1 MPESL
6 RIAWIGAGPGLEESG
21 GVPGVAT
28 ELLLGLAKLG
38 HRIDCYLPGTARPL
52 PDRIADADGITMI
65 WGTGDWR
72 WNRWYNRT
80 RIGAFLSGLIGRGLG
95 SLRLRRGL
103 ARRHGLEPYD
113 VIYQFSSIEALGMPS
128 SLKHKVPLVIHPET
142 HIAGELHFLLAE
154 RGLAVR
160 SQPAHV
166 TALTGCMMALRVLVQ
181 RRRIRTASLLI
192 CISSV
197 FRDHLLRDYRFPLE
211 GTVVIPNPVRLERF
225 AGLSTDRGIG
235 HPPTVLVL
243 GRIAARKGIEDVV
256 AMAWQLYERGI
267 DARIRVVGGPSLS
280 SDYTKLLE
288 DLPRENSEYAGRL
301 PPSHIPAELARAVVL
316 VQASKYEP
324 FGLTVGEALA
334 AGVPVVA
341 TSEVGAIE
349 QIDRAVVSEV
359 KPGDVEGLTSAVAEL
374 LGRLR
379 DTPAEIRE
387 LARCEAERRFAPEV
401 VCEQISLALEQLI
414 ERSSTPGHG
423 KISSARTASNARE
436 RARVAHPPRH

>member
-1 MPESL
+1 MSSKSL
-6 RIAWIGAGPGLEESG
+6 RIAWIGAGPGTHESG

-38 HRIDCYLPGTARPL
+38 HRIECYLPGTARAV
-52 PDRIADADGITMI
+52 PDRIADAEGITII
-65 WGTGDWR
+65 WGTGDWN
-72 WNRWYNRT
+72 WNRWYNRMK
-80 RIGAFLSGLIGRGLG
+80 IAAFLIGLFKRALG

-103 ARRHGLEPYD
+103 ARQHALEPYD
-113 VIYQFSSIEALGMPS
+113 VIYQFSSIEALAMPS
-128 SLKHKVPLVIHPET
+128 SLRHTVPLVIHPET

-154 RGLAVR
+154 RGLALR
-160 SQPAHV
+160 SQPAYV
-166 TALTGCMMALRVLVQ
+166 TALTACMMAVRVVVQ
-181 RRRIRTASLLI
+181 RRRINTASLLV

-211 GTVVIPNPVRLERF
+211 DTVVIPNPVRLERF
-225 AGLSTDRGIG
+225 TGLSADRDIG

-243 GRIAARKGIEDVV
+243 GRVAARKGIEDVI
-256 AMAWQLYERGI
+256 AMAGRLQERGI

-288 DLPRENSEYAGRL
+288 DLPAENSEYAGRIS
-301 PPSHIPAELARAVVL
+301 PADIPAELAQADVL

-359 KPGDVEGLTSAVAEL
+359 KPGDVEGLTSAVGEL

-379 DTPAEIRE
+379 DTPAEIRQ
-387 LARCEAERRFAPEV
+387 LARSEAERRFAPEV
-401 VCEQISLALEQLI
+401 VCEQISLALEQLV
-414 ERSSTPGHG
+414 ERSNTRQADGEIASVPV
-423 KISSARTASNARE
+423 ASNAR
-436 RARVAHPPRH
+436 

>member
-1 MPESL
+1 MPTKSL
-6 RIAWIGAGPGLEESG
+6 RIAWIGAGPGTHESG

-38 HRIDCYLPGTARPL
+38 HRIECYLPGTARAV
-52 PDRIADADGITMI
+52 PDRIADADGITII
-65 WGTGDWR
+65 WGTGDWK

-80 RIGAFLSGLIGRGLG
+80 KIAAFLIGLFNRALG

-103 ARRHGLEPYD
+103 ARQHALKPYD
-113 VIYQFSSIEALGMPS
+113 VIYQFSSIEALAMPS
-128 SLKHKVPLVIHPET
+128 SLRQTVPLVIHPET

-154 RGLAVR
+154 RRLALR
-160 SQPAHV
+160 SQPAYV
-166 TALTGCMMALRVLVQ
+166 TALAACMMALRVLVQ
-181 RRRIRTASLLI
+181 RRRIRTASLLV
-192 CISSV
+192 CISGV

-211 GTVVIPNPVRLERF
+211 DTVVIPNPVRLERF
-225 AGLSTDRGIG
+225 TGFSVDRDIG

-243 GRIAARKGIEDVV
+243 GRVAARKGIEDVI
-256 AMAWQLYERGI
+256 AMAGRLQERGI

-288 DLPRENSEYAGRL
+288 DLPVENSEYAGRI
-301 PPSHIPAELARAVVL
+301 PPADIPAELARADVL

-359 KPGDVEGLTSAVAEL
+359 EPGDVEGLTSAVGEL

-387 LARCEAERRFAPEV
+387 LARSEAERRFAPEV
-401 VCEQISLALEQLI
+401 VCEQISLALEQLV
-414 ERSSTPGHG
+414 ERSNTPQTDGE
-423 KISSARTASNARE
+423 IASMRVTSNAR
-436 RARVAHPPRH
+436 